1 MTFTGS
7 GDANTQED
15 KRPGQSEERAKQ
27 SLFVDAGC
35 KEEGQEKPAPDA
47 QRPDAQRPDAQR
59 PGAQRPGAQRPDTQ
73 RPDAQTQCILPF
85 GCLDM

>member
-35 KEEGQEKPAPDA
+35 KEEGQEKLKKETPELFVELKA
-47 QRPDAQRPDAQR
+47 RSSLV
-59 PGAQRPGAQRPDTQ
+59 T
-73 RPDAQTQCILPF
+73 
-85 GCLDM
+85 